1 MEHCATDLG
10 GLGSLLGADIPGR
23 SFKAAARQN
32 CDYVDWYPVVADLAV
47 SGDLGFTA
55 GPWACSLA
63 GAGAGAQ
70 IQGHYL
76 TVWKRDEGCDWQV
89 QFDTGVSNPA
99 PAEAEPRLSSGSAPL
114 GRITPPPQPAADAAV
129 SQAITDF
136 QSTAGQDGIAAALR
150 TYARTRDFR
159 FYTDTRAP
167 MGLADANQYFTDQP
181 ILVTCEEQS
190 RMRSADSTL
199 AYCGGVF
206 TDVRRRSRHAYAQI
220 WQYEPRV
227 ANWGLRVLLINSLS
241 PPMSN

>member
-1 MEHCATDLG
+1 MEHCAAGSSALK
-10 GLGSLLGADIPGR
+10 SLLEADIPGR
-23 SFKAAARQN
+23 SFKAAARKN
-32 CDYVDWYPVVADLAV
+32 CDNVDWYPVVADLAV

-63 GAGAGAQ
+63 GGGPQ

-76 TVWKRDEGCDWQV
+76 TIWKRVEGCDWRV

-99 PAEAEPRLSSGSAPL
+99 PAVAESRVSSEEAPP
-114 GRITPPPQPAADAAV
+114 GRASPPPQPAADDAA

-136 QSTAGQDGIAAALR
+136 QSTAGQDGIAAGLR
-150 TYARTRDFR
+150 TYARTRDFH

-167 MGLADANQYFTDQP
+167 MGLADASQYFTEHP
-181 ILVTCEEQS
+181 ILGTCEEKS
-190 RMRSADSTL
+190 RIRSADSTL

-206 TDVRRRSRHAYAQI
+206 TAVKRRSAHAYAQI

-227 ANWGLRVLLINSLS
+227 ANWGLRILLINSLLPWLS
-241 PPMSN
+241 K

>member
-1 MEHCATDLG
+1 MEHCAGQLG
-10 GLGSLLGADIPGR
+10 GLTGLLEADIPGR
-23 SFKAAARQN
+23 SFKAAAREN
-32 CDYVDWYPVVADLAV
+32 CDKVEWYPVIADLAI

-63 GAGAGAQ
+63 GGGAR

-76 TVWKRDEGCDWQV
+76 TIWKRDAGCEWGV
-89 QFDTGVSNPA
+89 QFDAGVANRA
-99 PAEAEPRLSSGSAPL
+99 PAETESRLSSEEAPS
-114 GRITPPPQPAADAAV
+114 GQSRPPPQPAADAAV

-136 QSTAGQDGIAAALR
+136 QGTVGQDGIAAGLR

-159 FYTDTRAP
+159 FYTDHRAP
-167 MGLADANQYFTDQP
+167 MDLADANQYFTDH
-181 ILVTCEEQS
+181 LTLGTCEEGS
-190 RMRSADSTL
+190 RIRSADSTL

-206 TDVRRRSRHAYAQI
+206 TDVTRRSGHAYAQI

-241 PPMSN
+241 PLLSK